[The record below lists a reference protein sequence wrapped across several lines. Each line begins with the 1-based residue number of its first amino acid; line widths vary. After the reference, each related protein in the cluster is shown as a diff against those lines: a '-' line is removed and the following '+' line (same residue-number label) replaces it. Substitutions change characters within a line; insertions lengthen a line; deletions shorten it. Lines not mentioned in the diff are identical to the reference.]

1 MQGNKTN
8 WWILRKKYSVKPKAQ
23 VNKQKFLI
31 TFCYLDYVMNRSSL
45 TKTSNISAQNSLKSG
60 PPIMN
65 GSFFKTIFDHIHKKV
80 KPITLFL
87 KYADNRGT
95 IVNVSSN
102 KRDSRYRFISNFL
115 YPSFSSHIIAI
126 FYLVHLNQLFIGLII
141 WFSEIQL
148 RDAAFRETMI
158 DRTQVKRRYTVWCRG
173 LNSPQKAV
181 NKTIGVKKMIMT
193 LNIFRKEVAC
203 KTLTI

>member
-65 GSFFKTIFDHIHKKV
+65 GSFFKTIFDHIHKKGETYNFIF
-80 KPITLFL
+80 KICWQQRNYSKCFL
-87 KYADNRGT
+87 KQ
-95 IVNVSSN
+95 
-102 KRDSRYRFISNFL
+102 KRQQIQIYF
-115 YPSFSSHIIAI
+115 
-126 FYLVHLNQLFIGLII
+126 QLFISIFFFTYYSYIL
-141 WFSEIQL
+141 FSSL
-148 RDAAFRETMI
+148 KLTFHWPDNMI
-158 DRTQVKRRYTVWCRG
+158 LWNTAPWCCLQRNNDRQNTSQEKIYCVVQRTQFSSEG
-173 LNSPQKAV
+173 S
-181 NKTIGVKKMIMT
+181 
-193 LNIFRKEVAC
+193 
-203 KTLTI
+203 

>member
-1 MQGNKTN
+1 MGHF
-8 WWILRKKYSVKPKAQ
+8 LKPY
-23 VNKQKFLI
+23 LI
-31 TFCYLDYVMNRSSL
+31 TY
-45 TKTSNISAQNSLKSG
+45 T
-60 PPIMN
+60 
-65 GSFFKTIFDHIHKKV
+65 KKV

-141 WFSEIQL
+141 
-148 RDAAFRETMI
+148 
-158 DRTQVKRRYTVWCRG
+158 
-173 LNSPQKAV
+173 
-181 NKTIGVKKMIMT
+181 
-193 LNIFRKEVAC
+193 
-203 KTLTI
+203 

>member
-1 MQGNKTN
+1 MKGNKTN

-23 VNKQKFLI
+23 VNNQKFLI

-45 TKTSNISAQNSLKSG
+45 TKTSNISAQISLKSV

-65 GSFFKTIFDHIHKKV
+65 GSFFKTIFDHIHKKAETCNF
-80 KPITLFL
+80 IF

-95 IVNVSSN
+95 MVNVSSN

-148 RDAAFRETMI
+148 HDAAFRETMV

-173 LNSPQKAV
+173 LDSPQKAV
-181 NKTIGVKKMIMT
+181 NKTIGVKKNDYDFKYIQKRSG
-193 LNIFRKEVAC
+193 L
-203 KTLTI
+203 